1 VQYFQRARFELHPE
15 NTDPRYQVLLGL
27 LGTQFHVGE
36 PPALRLNDG
45 QRHYFAETG
54 HNVSA
59 LFYAYWQAHGG
70 LFVNGFPISEAFS
83 ETSPTDHKPY
93 TVQYFQRERL
103 RGASRE
109 PAAVWRP
116 ARPAGRPGLGA
127 AVAQNPGKGTP
138 CGPAPPRRLAGA
150 IRQGSPPLPWR
161 RQSAPKRPR
170 TSARWRPRPAR
181 GGRATRACR

>member
-93 TVQYFQRERL
+93 TVQYFQRERYEAHPENQPPYGVL
-103 RGASRE
+103 LGLLGVQAWAQRG
-109 PAAVWRP
+109 P
-116 ARPAGRPGLGA
+116 
-127 AVAQNPGKGTP
+127 
-138 CGPAPPRRLAGA
+138 
-150 IRQGSPPLPWR
+150 
-161 RQSAPKRPR
+161 
-170 TSARWRPRPAR
+170 
-181 GGRATRACR
+181 

>member
-93 TVQYFQRERL
+93 TVQYFQRERYEAHPENQPPYDVL
-103 RGASRE
+103 LGLLGVQAWAQRG
-109 PAAVWRP
+109 P
-116 ARPAGRPGLGA
+116 
-127 AVAQNPGKGTP
+127 
-138 CGPAPPRRLAGA
+138 
-150 IRQGSPPLPWR
+150 
-161 RQSAPKRPR
+161 
-170 TSARWRPRPAR
+170 
-181 GGRATRACR
+181 